1 MCRKKPRVFTQVNES
16 QAWIVNSW
24 KMYILNAFGLYFFWV
39 NEWVSLFSLCLLI
52 QESDKAVQNTEIPQL
67 LLYIHRLFLYADHT
81 VLVVRSMRMNE
92 IDLLDAFMIVIFVL
106 YR

>member
-1 MCRKKPRVFTQVNES
+1 M
-16 QAWIVNSW
+16 
-24 KMYILNAFGLYFFWV
+24 
-39 NEWVSLFSLCLLI
+39 FSLCLLI